1 MMVKQV
7 TEPANIA
14 PLLYSVPAACARLG
28 GVGRSWLYEQMKAGR
43 VRVRKLGRRTMLLA
57 EDVDRL
63 AFGEEDAA

>member
-1 MMVKQV
+1 MTNDV
-7 TEPANIA
+7 TEVGNIA

-28 GVGRSWLYEQMKAGR
+28 GVGRSWLYEQIKAKR

-63 AFGEEDAA
+63 AMGEEGAA